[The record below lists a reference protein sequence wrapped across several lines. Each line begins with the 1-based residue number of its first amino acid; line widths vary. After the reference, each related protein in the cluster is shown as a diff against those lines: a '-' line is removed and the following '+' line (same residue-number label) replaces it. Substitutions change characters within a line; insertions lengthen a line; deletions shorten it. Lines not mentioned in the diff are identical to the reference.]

1 MTTCRQLDKSVYV
14 TFLYV
19 EKKYWSNNKE
29 DI

>member
-1 MTTCRQLDKSVYV
+1 MTTCSHLDKSVYV

-19 EKKYWSNNKE
+19 EKKYWFNNKE